1 VKEELVRSN
10 KWVALV
16 AVGAVGVFAFAGPA
30 WAVDATKAGPKVT
43 ITGTSTADFAF
54 SPATVTVKKG
64 GKVSW
69 SWSGSAPHNITFSKL
84 GVASGDETTGSFK
97 HKFKDKGTFK
107 YTCTIHG
114 FKGKVVVN

>member
-1 VKEELVRSN
+1 M
-10 KWVALV
+10 
-16 AVGAVGVFAFAGPA
+16 
-30 WAVDATKAGPKVT
+30 T
-43 ITGTSTADFAF
+43 ITGTSSADYAF
-54 SPATVTVKKG
+54 SPGTVSVKKG

-69 SWSGSAPHNITFSKL
+69 SWSGSAPHNVTFSKL
-84 GVASGDETTGSFK
+84 GIASGDSSNGSFK

>member
-1 VKEELVRSN
+1 VRLM
-10 KWVALV
+10 KWIPPLAIAALF
-16 AVGAVGVFAFAGPA
+16 AVAGPA
-30 WAVDATKAGPKVT
+30 GAVDSPKSGPKVT
-43 ITGTSTADFAF
+43 ITGTSSADYAF
-54 SPATVTVKKG
+54 SPSTVNVKKG

-69 SWSGSAPHNITFSKL
+69 SWSGSAPHNVTFSKL
-84 GVASGDETTGSFK
+84 GLSSGDSASGSFK